1 MTLCS
6 VVFGVTL
13 RLLVINTSLS
23 SPVNNKRRRLPAMSV
38 TNLSCHGPAILC
50 VLHLAV
56 ESLTTRSGARYWR
69 RIVMFAYST
78 CVRRPRQGGG
88 FPSEYCY
95 NVWYMEML
103 EWSRVWIPN
112 GEKILKLIRFD
123 RIHERD
129 RQTDRR
135 TERQTPY
142 DGISIAAAKSDRCH

>member
-1 MTLCS
+1 MFCCLRRNVEASCHKHFA
-6 VVFGVTL
+6 VVSREQQTTPL
-13 RLLVINTSLS
+13 TSDECH
-23 SPVNNKRRRLPAMSV
+23 K
-38 TNLSCHGPAILC
+38 LSCHGPAILC

-95 NVWYMEML
+95 NVWYMEMP

-112 GEKILKLIRFD
+112 GEKILKLR
-123 RIHERD
+123 
-129 RQTDRR
+129 
-135 TERQTPY
+135 
-142 DGISIAAAKSDRCH
+142 